1 MILETKLEKES
12 DLIQTPHPQKSLV
25 SGGLK
30 LPQSAAA
37 KKEFAAAA
45 RNGIL
50 ADACAADARQARS

>member
-1 MILETKLEKES
+1 LEKES
-12 DLIQTPHPQKSLV
+12 DLIQTPHPPKSLV